1 MVYFSCLPATFL
13 ITYIK
18 THGWNLWANFETA
31 RMMAEVRQ
39 AIKCFFTCLWKDLGP
54 CYQVPATAEIPY
66 QRFLNR
72 YTWANTHIDIVK
84 VFMWW
89 QCVFSNCASWKTL
102 LHHKSCTDLGAT
114 MFGSFHS
121 YGVFDIPVL
130 VFVHRHLCNWPVML
144 LWCHSCAMEGKK
156 KTNSSVFI
164 KHPPGINSK
173 HCKCFLY

>member
-1 MVYFSCLPATFL
+1 MSQFWNRKNDGRSKTSDKMFLHFLMEGLCACLL
-13 ITYIK
+13 
-18 THGWNLWANFETA
+18 LS
-31 RMMAEVRQ
+31 
-39 AIKCFFTCLWKDLGP
+39 P